1 MNKIK
6 SFFKLVRWTNLLIIA
21 VMMCLVNYCLMSSLH
36 ASEIVG
42 VVPSSPAFVLLVIS
56 LVFIVSGGYVINDYF
71 DVETDKINKP
81 NKLIVGNIFTD
92 KEIKLF
98 YKLLTFI
105 GISAGL
111 ASSIILMGAK
121 FVTLFAIL
129 VLLAC
134 LLYSYSSLY
143 KKKIIIGNLIVSAS
157 VAFAVFLP
165 WLFEVFHLSNNV
177 LIFSVC
183 KETMMNILPFVLI
196 YTAFAF
202 LITLI
207 REIVKDAED
216 YNGDSVTHCRTIPVV
231 CGMMKTKII
240 VGVLSFVLYV
250 FLAYYNSV
258 LVKLNADF
266 AIYTMIVAETIAIM
280 LLPILFKIKE
290 FADFHR
296 LSTMLKIIMVV
307 GMLTMLFI

>member
-1 MNKIK
+1 MNKII

-56 LVFIVSGGYVINDYF
+56 LVFIVAGGYVINDYF

-266 AIYTMIVAETIAIM
+266 AIYTMIVTETIAII

-296 LSTMLKIIMVV
+296 LSTMLKIIMIV

>member
-6 SFFKLVRWTNLLIIA
+6 AFFKLVRWTNLLIIA
-21 VMMCLVNYCLMSSLH
+21 VMMCLVNYCLMASLH
-36 ASEIVG
+36 TSEIVG

-81 NKLIVGNIFTD
+81 NKLIAGNVFTD
-92 KEIKLF
+92 KEIKFF
-98 YKLLTFI
+98 YKSLTFI
-105 GISAGL
+105 GILAGL
-111 ASSIILMGAK
+111 ASSIMLM
-121 FVTLFAIL
+121 FTRFITLFAIL

-143 KKKIIIGNLIVSAS
+143 KKKILIGNLIVSAS

-165 WLFEVFHLSNNV
+165 WLFEVFHLSNNA

-183 KETMMNILPFVLI
+183 KETMMDILPFVLI

-202 LITLI
+202 LTTLI

-216 YNGDSVTHCRTIPVV
+216 YNGDSVTRCRTIPVV

-250 FLAYYNSV
+250 FIAYFQLV
-258 LVKLNADF
+258 LVRLQADI
-266 AIYTMIVAETIAIM
+266 AIYIMIVAATLGIM
-280 LLPILFKIKE
+280 LLPILFNIKE
-290 FADFHR
+290 FTDFHR
-296 LSTMLKIIMVV
+296 LSTLLKIIMVV

>member
-6 SFFKLVRWTNLLIIA
+6 AFFKLIRWTNLLIIA
-21 VMMCLVNYCLMSSLH
+21 IMMYLVNYCLMSSLH
-36 ASEIVG
+36 ISGIVDA
-42 VVPSSPAFVLLVIS
+42 VPSPPAFVLLVIS
-56 LVFIVSGGYVINDYF
+56 LVFIVAGGYVVNDLF
-71 DVETDKINKP
+71 DIETDKINKP
-81 NKLIVGNIFTD
+81 DKLIVGDIFTD

-105 GISAGL
+105 GLSAGL
-111 ASSIILMGAK
+111 ACSVILMGAK

-129 VLLAC
+129 LLLAC
-134 LLYSYSSLY
+134 VLYSYSSVY
-143 KKKIIIGNLIVSAS
+143 KKKFLVGNLIVSVS

-165 WLFEVFHLSNNV
+165 WLYEFFHISNNA
-177 LIFSVC
+177 LILSAC
-183 KETMMNILPFVLI
+183 KETMMGVFPFILI

-202 LITLI
+202 LTTLI

-216 YNGDSVTHCRTIPVV
+216 YNGDSVTQCSTIPVV
-231 CGMMKTKII
+231 CGMLKTKII

-250 FLAYYNSV
+250 FLAYFHWI
-258 LVKLNADF
+258 LVRLQDDI
-266 AIYTMIVAETIAIM
+266 AIYVMIVTETLGMM
-280 LLPILFKIKE
+280 LLPILFNVKE

-296 LSTMLKIIMVV
+296 LSIVLKMIMVV

>member
-183 KETMMNILPFVLI
+183 KETMMNIRPFVLI

>member
-6 SFFKLVRWTNLLIIA
+6 AFFKLVRWTNLLIIA

-36 ASEIVG
+36 VSEIVG

-56 LVFIVSGGYVINDYF
+56 LVFIVAGGYVINDYF

-143 KKKIIIGNLIVSAS
+143 KKKILIGNLIVSAS

-202 LITLI
+202 LTTLI
-207 REIVKDAED
+207 REVVKDAED

-250 FLAYYNSV
+250 LLAYYNIV

-266 AIYTMIVAETIAIM
+266 AIYTMIVAETFCIM